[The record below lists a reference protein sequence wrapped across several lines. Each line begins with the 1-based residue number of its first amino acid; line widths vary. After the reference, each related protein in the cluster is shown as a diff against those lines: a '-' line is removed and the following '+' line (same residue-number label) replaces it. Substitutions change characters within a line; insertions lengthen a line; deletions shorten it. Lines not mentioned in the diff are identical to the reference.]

1 MQRMRLWTF
10 YALFVFV
17 VAWFTYTLTN
27 VSAAWLA
34 GTIH

>member
-1 MQRMRLWTF
+1 MERMMLWTF
-10 YALFVFV
+10 YVLFVFV

-27 VSAAWLA
+27 VLAAWLA

>member
-1 MQRMRLWTF
+1 MERMRLWTF
-10 YALFVFV
+10 YVLFVFV

-27 VSAAWLA
+27 VFAAWLA